1 MISQSRT
8 GDRSGDAMLVMNY
21 QLNERHYYLHL
32 KSDLSEFNCYGPQVT
47 VRLCSASS
55 VISDLSVLV

>member
-1 MISQSRT
+1 
-8 GDRSGDAMLVMNY
+8 MLVMNY